1 MTIASFSRTILAIAA
16 LAALPASAQSSDA
29 ARFSVEAARVTIV
42 RDTCR

>member
-16 LAALPASAQSSDA
+16 LAASAQSSDA

-42 RDTCR
+42 CDTCR